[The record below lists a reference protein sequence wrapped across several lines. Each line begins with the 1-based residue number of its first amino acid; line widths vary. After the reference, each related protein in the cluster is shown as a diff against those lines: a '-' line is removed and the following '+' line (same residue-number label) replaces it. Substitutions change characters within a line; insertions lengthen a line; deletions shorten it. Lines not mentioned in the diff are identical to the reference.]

1 MSNLQ
6 RYRAADLSELMD
18 KIVKN
23 SIGMDDYFDR
33 FWNTQETT
41 SNYPPYN

>member
-1 MSNLQ
+1 MVNIQ
-6 RYRAADLSELMD
+6 KYHAADLPQLMD

-33 FWNTQETT
+33 FFLSTGN
-41 SNYPPYN
+41 PK